1 MKRVIL
7 TGGPGTGK
15 TTIISTLKKRGFV
28 CFPEISREIIL
39 EAQKTRNIDQLFL
52 SHPDEFNEK
61 LLSGRI
67 QQFKNCEQYKPNT
80 VFIDRALPDIVAY
93 NDYVKVSSSK
103 EVINAVNEY
112 RYDFVFIF
120 PPWESIYKNDNER
133 YESFEEAQ
141 KIHESLKATY
151 IDLGY
156 EVCEVPIGNVEER
169 ANYILNVIEY
179 S

>member
-1 MKRVIL
+1 MKRIIL

-15 TTIISTLKKRGFV
+15 TTIISTLKKRGYT

-52 SHPDEFNEK
+52 THPDEFNEK
-61 LLSGRI
+61 LLAGRI
-67 QQFKNCEQYKPNT
+67 QQFNDCSQQDT
-80 VFIDRALPDIVAY
+80 QHVFIDRALPDIVAY
-93 NDYVKVSSSK
+93 NDYIDVASSNKVLQ
-103 EVINAVNEY
+103 AVNEY
-112 RYDFVFIF
+112 RYDFVFVF
-120 PPWESIYKNDNER
+120 PPWDSIYKNDNER

-141 KIHESLKATY
+141 KIHESLKTTY
-151 IDLGY
+151 TKLGY
-156 EVCEVPIGNVEER
+156 EVCEVPIGNVVDR